1 MTRSDK
7 NSDTHCQQAQY
18 GCGSEMLVNKTQ
30 SPQGLWQELIS
41 ASLTKFTQ
49 AAAMLPECF
58 PGSLFCGSV
67 VKFADAYGCAQDYGA
82 QWFLL

>member
-30 SPQGLWQELIS
+30 SPQGLWQELIP

-49 AAAMLPECF
+49 AAAMLPECV
-58 PGSLFCGSV
+58 PGGDLNGDV
-67 VKFADAYGCAQDYGA
+67 GELPVAMGA
-82 QWFLL
+82 H